1 MYGFEPNEEQKMLVD
16 SVRRYAL
23 NDLRQAAHEADESG
37 DFPEGVIRKGW
48 ELGVLQASIPERYGG

>member
-23 NDLRQAAHEADESG
+23 NDLRQAAHEADES
-37 DFPEGVIRKGW
+37 DVRS
-48 ELGVLQASIPERYGG
+48 ARHR